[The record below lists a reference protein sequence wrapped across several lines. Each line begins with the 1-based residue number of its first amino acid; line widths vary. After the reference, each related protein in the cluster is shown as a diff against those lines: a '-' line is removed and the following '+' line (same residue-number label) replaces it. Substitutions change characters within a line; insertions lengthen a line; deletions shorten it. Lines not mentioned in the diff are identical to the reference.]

1 MPSATHDADLS
12 GDLREAIHR
21 TGFYPEVVSDGVFSA
36 SGGEH
41 VVSFFVHHE
50 TTFDHEEVRR
60 HLTVLLLTP
69 TRLVIAHT
77 DEQPGDDLLPEP
89 YTSTT
94 TEAVVL
100 TAVRTVVVTRMV
112 ANPTSGVAPAAEAVL
127 TIGWGGVGRLD
138 LEPAACSDPQCEADH
153 GYTGTLAGDDYSLRI
168 SAAAEGRGA
177 VDGLLAFADALS
189 ARTNG

>member
-1 MPSATHDADLS
+1 MRSKSTDADVS

-21 TGFYPEVVSDGVFSA
+21 TGYYPEVVADGVFSA
-36 SGGEH
+36 AGGED
-41 VVSFFVHHE
+41 VLSFFVHHE

-77 DEQPGDDLLPEP
+77 DEHPGDDLLPQP

-94 TEAVVL
+94 TEAVML
-100 TAVRTVVVTRMV
+100 HAIRTVVVTRMV
-112 ANPTSGVAPAAEAVL
+112 ANPTSGVAPPAEAVL

-138 LEPAACSDPQCEADH
+138 LEPAACSDPACDADH
-153 GYTGTLAGDDYSLRI
+153 GYTGTLAGDDYNLRV
-168 SAAAEGRGA
+168 SAAAEGQESVAG
-177 VDGLLAFADALS
+177 VLAFAEALS
-189 ARTNG
+189 ARTRG